1 MREFAK
7 AVQMGFYRGG
17 RRREGS
23 VFELTPGDE
32 CPAWARPCASPV
44 PADPVPADE
53 VRAQRG
59 KRAPAAKAD
68 PVPTDPV
75 PEQ

>member
-23 VFELTPGDE
+23 VFELAPGDE
-32 CPAWARPCASPV
+32 CPAWAQPCASPV
-44 PADPVPADE
+44 PTDPAPADE
-53 VRAQRG
+53 LRPQRG
-59 KRAPAAKAD
+59 RRAAKAD
-68 PVPTDPV
+68 PVPTDPA
-75 PEQ
+75 PGQ